1 VSEPRTGY
9 QRSAPGLV
17 GAILICLA
25 LIGVVWALAKFQ
37 GAGGE
42 KIDPTPTVDY
52 SAELADARQQAPF
65 EVLAPEPPPKSWR
78 ATSVD
83 FEVDGPIRTWQLGF
97 LTPDEDFVGL
107 TQSNASSDDV
117 VEGATRA
124 DQPGAPV
131 TVGGEQWQTLTSS
144 EDETA
149 LVFAGD
155 DVTVVVTGTVDEA
168 ALVAFAESLR
178 AD

>member
-1 VSEPRTGY
+1 MSDSRTRY

-37 GAGGE
+37 GAGGD
-42 KIDPTPTVDY
+42 KIDPAPTVDY
-52 SAELADARQQAPF
+52 RAELADAREQAPF
-65 EVLAPEPPPKSWR
+65 GVLAPEPPPKSWR

-83 FEVDGPIRTWQLGF
+83 FEVAGPVRTWKLGF
-97 LTPDEDFVGL
+97 LTPDDDFVGL
-107 TQSNASSDDV
+107 TQSNDSADQV
-117 VEGATRA
+117 VDGATRA

-131 TVGGEQWQTLTSS
+131 TVGGEPWQTLTSG
-144 EDETA
+144 EGETA

-155 DVTVVVTGTVDEA
+155 DVTVVVTGTADEA
-168 ALVAFAESLR
+168 ALVAFAESLQ